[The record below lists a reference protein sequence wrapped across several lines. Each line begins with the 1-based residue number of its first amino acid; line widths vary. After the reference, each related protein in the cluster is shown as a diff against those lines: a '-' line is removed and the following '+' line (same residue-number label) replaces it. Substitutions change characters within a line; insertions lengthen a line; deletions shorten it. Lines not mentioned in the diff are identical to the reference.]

1 MSSGHRHDHSHSH
14 SHVGDRAA
22 VRSVGRLAVAFGLT
36 LGFVAVEVVTAF
48 VAGSLALLSDAGHM
62 LTDAAALGLA
72 LGAIIVAN
80 RARSEGART
89 FGLFRLEILASL
101 ANALLLFAVSGYVLV
116 EAVLRLVDGDSDVD
130 AGPMLIVAVAGL
142 AVNVVVFVM
151 LREGARD
158 SLAVKSA
165 SVEAL
170 ADAAGS
176 VGVIIAAIVVAAS
189 GWDAIDPIVAI
200 AIALW
205 ILPRAWQLA
214 RSALRVLLQV
224 APAHVDLDAV
234 RGDLGA
240 LPGVVD
246 VHDLHVWTLTSE
258 MDVASAHVMIE
269 PGADAHAVLDQART
283 SLEGHGIVHAT
294 IQVEPDDHE
303 GCAELSW

>member
-1 MSSGHRHDHSHSH
+1 ML
-14 SHVGDRAA
+14 V
-22 VRSVGRLAVAFGLT
+22 VA
-36 LGFVAVEVVTAF
+36 
-48 VAGSLALLSDAGHM
+48 
-62 LTDAAALGLA
+62 
-72 LGAIIVAN
+72 I
-80 RARSEGART
+80 
-89 FGLFRLEILASL
+89 
-101 ANALLLFAVSGYVLV
+101 
-116 EAVLRLVDGDSDVD
+116 
-130 AGPMLIVAVAGL
+130 AGL

-176 VGVIIAAIVVAAS
+176 VGVIIAAVVVAAT
-189 GWDAIDPIVAI
+189 GWDPIDPIVAI

-205 ILPRAWQLA
+205 IVPRAWQLA
-214 RSALRVLLQV
+214 GSALRVLLQV

-240 LPGVVD
+240 LAGVVD

-269 PGADAHAVLDQART
+269 PGADAHAVLDQARA
-283 SLEGHGIVHAT
+283 SLERHGIAHAT